1 MISMPRVFI
10 SVRFS
15 SSRLP
20 GKCMLLVNDVP
31 VLLHLINR
39 LRSAQLSPIVCTSVD
54 KSDDVIANFCEAHG
68 VDYFRGALSNKIER
82 WADCSDSFTADY
94 IHIIGADNPFIDA
107 DEIKESL
114 LQAQI
119 SNLDFLNTSQ
129 RSDSGFGSVGISVS
143 KSFLKILKQRTYT
156 LPSNDL
162 DVIPWELLIEYGDA
176 VAEKQDNFLL
186 DDKDYRLRLTLDY
199 EEDFLLL
206 SHLIDELGPTTP
218 RRSIERY
225 LYNNPQITN
234 LNLFRNLDFVQNQK
248 NKLKSNFDLTDG

>member
-1 MISMPRVFI
+1 MISNPQVFI

-31 VLLHLINR
+31 IILHLINR
-39 LRSAQLSPIVCTSVD
+39 LRSAQLIPIVCTSVD
-54 KSDDVIANFCEAHG
+54 KSDDVIADFCEIHE

-82 WADCSDSFTADY
+82 WADCSDSITAEY

-114 LQAQI
+114 FQAQI
-119 SNLDFLNTSQ
+119 SNLDFVNTSQ

-143 KSFLKILKQRTYT
+143 KSFLQVLKQRTYA
-156 LPSNDL
+156 LQSNDL
-162 DVIPWELLIEYGDA
+162 DVIPWELLIEDGDSVA
-176 VAEKQDNFLL
+176 VQKDNFLL

-206 SHLIDELGPTTP
+206 SHLIDELGPTAP

-225 LYNNPQITN
+225 LFDHPHRANV
-234 LNLFRNLDFVQNQK
+234 NLFRNQDFLKNQK
-248 NKLKSNFDLTDG
+248 EKLKSNFNLIK